1 MPSRRIHYLAAC
13 TSLIALIFLCLAWE
27 LKLAPI
33 QAGGSWLVLKCLP
46 LLAPL
51 PGILNGRKY
60 TYQWSSMLIV
70 FYFTE
75 GVVRTIESTQP
86 ERLLAITE
94 TLLALIFFWSTICFI
109 RQRDDVNGG
118 RTRR

>member
-1 MPSRRIHYLAAC
+1 
-13 TSLIALIFLCLAWE
+13 
-27 LKLAPI
+27 
-33 QAGGSWLVLKCLP
+33 
-46 LLAPL
+46 
-51 PGILNGRKY
+51 
-60 TYQWSSMLIV
+60 MLIV

-94 TLLALIFFWSTICFI
+94 TLLALVFFWSTICFI
-109 RQRDDVNGG
+109 RQRADVNGG

>member
-1 MPSRRIHYLAAC
+1 MPIQKTSYLAAC

-33 QAGGSWLVLKCLP
+33 QPGGSWLVLKCLP

-75 GVVRTIESTQP
+75 GVMRATSSAGA
-86 ERLLAITE
+86 ERLLAGTE
-94 TLLALIFFWSTICFI
+94 ILLTVVFFCSAICFI
-109 RQRDDVNGG
+109 RQRRDAAGQETC
-118 RTRR
+118 R

>member
-1 MPSRRIHYLAAC
+1 MPSKRFHYLAAC

-75 GVVRTIESTQP
+75 GVVRTIESTGP
-86 ERLLAITE
+86 ERMLAIAE
-94 TLLALIFFWSTICFI
+94 TLLALIFFWSAICFV
-109 RQRDDVNGG
+109 RRRSDVNGG
-118 RTRR
+118 RIKP